1 MLNYVKGID
10 SIKINTTFAPESQIQ
25 NTMNIQQLIEI
36 AIAAAEVAALVLM
49 VVLAVK
55 DYKSIK

>member
-1 MLNYVKGID
+1 MELI
-10 SIKINTTFAPESQIQ
+10 INSVVVAS
-25 NTMNIQQLIEI
+25 
-36 AIAAAEVAALVLM
+36 EVAALVLM